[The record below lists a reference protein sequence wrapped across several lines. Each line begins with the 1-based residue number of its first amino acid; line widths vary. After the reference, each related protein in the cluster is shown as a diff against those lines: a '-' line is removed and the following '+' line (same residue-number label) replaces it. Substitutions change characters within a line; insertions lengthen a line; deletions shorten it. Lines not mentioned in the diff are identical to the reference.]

1 LKVIGDGELKGRTLS
16 PIVAVNPIP
25 LVQMQIAFAI
35 GLLGVYI
42 GWRGIIAKMTGFYD
56 MAGAFKYLLFGIVSG
71 MVFAVASDEM
81 ILQFAVIEA
90 KLNIIYAF
98 IVCLIIGAS
107 ESALVMFLLG
117 RPKVVSLR
125 ASTPYGWTL
134 GLGMGAMFT
143 SVLIVRLFDPALPGS
158 DFSGFD
164 IIAIVIALSLAVIA
178 CLGNA
183 LLSTYQGVGVLTS
196 TRLKTF
202 YVSTFSRGVLILG
215 CIFILWQPL
224 IIIFFS
230 TLIFYYWPTA
240 QKEWLPL
247 GMTPAA
253 SQAFRRTMRQDEKI
267 RLAADNRVRGERVES
282 IEDTLVID
290 DEE

>member
-1 LKVIGDGELKGRTLS
+1 
-16 PIVAVNPIP
+16 
-25 LVQMQIAFAI
+25 MQIAFAI

-81 ILQFAVIEA
+81 ILQLAFIESR
-90 KLNIIYAF
+90 LNIIHAF
-98 IVCLIIGAS
+98 IISLLIGAS

-117 RPKVVSLR
+117 RPKVVTLR

-143 SVLIVRLFDPALPGS
+143 SVLIVRLFDPDLNS
-158 DFSGFD
+158 DFDGFD
-164 IIAIVIALSLAVIA
+164 IISILIGLSIAVIA

-183 LLSTYQGVGVLTS
+183 LISTYQGVGVLNS
-196 TRLKTF
+196 KRFKTF
-202 YVSTFSRGVLILG
+202 YISTFSRGILILG
-215 CIFILWQPL
+215 LIATLWQPL
-224 IIIFFS
+224 LIIFFA
-230 TLIFYYWPTA
+230 TLIYYYWPTA
-240 QKEWLPL
+240 QIKWLPA

-253 SQAFRRTMRQDEKI
+253 FQAFRRTIRQDGKI
-267 RLAADNRVRGERVES
+267 RLAAENRIRGVKINETLNFSDIES
-282 IEDTLVID
+282 
-290 DEE
+290 EE

>member
-1 LKVIGDGELKGRTLS
+1 M
-16 PIVAVNPIP
+16 AVGPVP
-25 LVQMQIAFAI
+25 LLQMQIAFAI

-143 SVLIVRLFDPALPGS
+143 SVLIVRLFDPVLPGS

-183 LLSTYQGVGVLTS
+183 LISTYQGVGVLTS

-202 YVSTFSRGVLILG
+202 YVSAFSRGVLILG

-253 SQAFRRTMRQDEKI
+253 SQAFRRTIRQDGKI
-267 RLAADNRVRGERVES
+267 RLAANNRVRGERVES
-282 IEDTLVID
+282 IEDITVID

>member
-1 LKVIGDGELKGRTLS
+1 LKVIGDGELKGTTLS
-16 PIVAVNPIP
+16 PIMDAAGITLP
-25 LVQMQIAFAI
+25 QMQFAFAI

-81 ILQFAVIEA
+81 ILKFGVIESQ
-90 KLNIIYAF
+90 LNILTAF
-98 IVCLIIGAS
+98 FVSLLIGAS
-107 ESALVMFLLG
+107 ESALVLFLLG
-117 RPKVVSLR
+117 RPKIVALR
-125 ASTPYGWTL
+125 SSTPYGWTL

-143 SVLIVRLFDPALPGS
+143 SVLIVRLFNSELTS

-164 IIAIVIALSLAVIA
+164 IISIVIALSIAVIA

-183 LLSTYQGVGVLTS
+183 LISTYQGVGILTS
-196 TRLKTF
+196 TRFKTF
-202 YVSTFSRGVLILG
+202 YVSTLCRGVLILG
-215 CIFILWQPL
+215 LIFVLWQPL

-230 TLIFYYWPTA
+230 TIIFYYWPTA

>member
-1 LKVIGDGELKGRTLS
+1 
-16 PIVAVNPIP
+16 
-25 LVQMQIAFAI
+25 MQIAFAI

-71 MVFAVASDEM
+71 MIFAVASDEM

-90 KLNIIYAF
+90 RLNIIYAF
-98 IVCLIIGAS
+98 IVSLMIGPS

-117 RPKVVSLR
+117 RPKIVSLR

-143 SVLIVRLFDPALPGS
+143 SVLIVRLFDPQLSGS
-158 DFSGFD
+158 DFAGFD
-164 IIAIVIALSLAVIA
+164 IIAIVIALSLAVIV

-183 LLSTYQGVGVLTS
+183 LISTYQGVGVLTS
-196 TRLKTF
+196 TRFKTF
-202 YVSTFSRGVLILG
+202 YVSTFLRGVLILG

-240 QKEWLPL
+240 QTQWLPL

-253 SQAFRRTMRQDEKI
+253 SQAFRRTIRQDEKI
-267 RLAADNRVRGERVES
+267 RFAANNRIRGERVENNP
-282 IEDTLVID
+282 EID

>member
-1 LKVIGDGELKGRTLS
+1 MKVIGDGELKGRTLS
-16 PIVAVNPIP
+16 PIVAVTQIP
-25 LVQMQIAFAI
+25 LLQMQIAFAI

-71 MVFAVASDEM
+71 MIFAVASDEM

-90 KLNIIYAF
+90 RLNIIYAF
-98 IVCLIIGAS
+98 IVSLIIGAS

-134 GLGMGAMFT
+134 GLGMGAMLT
-143 SVLIVRLFDPALPGS
+143 SVLIVRLFDPALSS

-164 IIAIVIALSLAVIA
+164 IISIAIALSLAIIT

-183 LLSTYQGVGVLTS
+183 LISTYQGVGILTS
-196 TRLKTF
+196 KRFKTF
-202 YVSTFSRGVLILG
+202 YISTLSRGVLILG
-215 CIFILWQPL
+215 LIFVLWQPL

-230 TLIFYYWPTA
+230 TIIFYYWPTA
-240 QKEWLPL
+240 QTKWLPL

-267 RLAADNRVRGERVES
+267 RIAANNRVRGKKVERFPELL
-282 IEDTLVID
+282 EID
-290 DEE
+290 SEE

>member
-1 LKVIGDGELKGRTLS
+1 MKVIGDGELKGRTLS
-16 PIVAVNPIP
+16 PIVAVTQIP

-143 SVLIVRLFDPALPGS
+143 SVLIVRLFDP
-158 DFSGFD
+158 DISGFD
-164 IIAIVIALSLAVIA
+164 IIAIVIAPSLAVIA

-183 LLSTYQGVGVLTS
+183 LVSTYQGVGVLTS

>member
-1 LKVIGDGELKGRTLS
+1 MKVIGDGELKGRTLS
-16 PIVAVNPIP
+16 PIVAVGPVP
-25 LVQMQIAFAI
+25 LLQMQIAFAI

-143 SVLIVRLFDPALPGS
+143 SVLIVRLFDPVLPGS

-183 LLSTYQGVGVLTS
+183 LISTYQGVGVLTS

-202 YVSTFSRGVLILG
+202 YVSAFSRGVLILG

-253 SQAFRRTMRQDEKI
+253 SQAFRRTIRQDGKI
-267 RLAADNRVRGERVES
+267 RLAANNRVRGERVES
-282 IEDTLVID
+282 IEDITVID

>member
-1 LKVIGDGELKGRTLS
+1 MKVIGDGELKGRTLS
-16 PIVAVNPIP
+16 PIVAVTQIP
-25 LVQMQIAFAI
+25 LLQMQIAFAI

-56 MAGAFKYLLFGIVSG
+56 MAGAFKYLLFGIVTG
-71 MVFAVASDEM
+71 MIFAVASDEM

-90 KLNIIYAF
+90 RINIIYAF
-98 IVCLIIGAS
+98 IVSLIIGTS

-117 RPKVVSLR
+117 RPKIVNLR

-143 SVLIVRLFDPALPGS
+143 SVLIVRLFDPILPGS
-158 DFSGFD
+158 DFSGFG
-164 IIAIVIALSLAVIA
+164 IVSITIALSLAVIA

-183 LLSTYQGVGVLTS
+183 LISTYQGVGILTS
-196 TRLKTF
+196 TRFKTF
-202 YVSTFSRGVLILG
+202 YVSTICRGVLILG
-215 CIFILWQPL
+215 SIFILWYPL

-230 TLIFYYWPTA
+230 TIIFYYWPIA
-240 QKEWLPL
+240 QTKWLPL

-253 SQAFRRTMRQDEKI
+253 SKAFRRTIRQDKKI
-267 RLAADNRVRGERVES
+267 RIAANNRVRGERVQNSE
-282 IEDTLVID
+282 ELLHID
-290 DEE
+290 SDE

>member
-1 LKVIGDGELKGRTLS
+1 MKVIGDGELKGRTLS
-16 PIVAVNPIP
+16 PIVAVGPVP
-25 LVQMQIAFAI
+25 LLQMQIAFAI

-183 LLSTYQGVGVLTS
+183 LVSTYQGVGVLTS

-202 YVSTFSRGVLILG
+202 YVSAFSRGVLILG

>member
-1 LKVIGDGELKGRTLS
+1 
-16 PIVAVNPIP
+16 
-25 LVQMQIAFAI
+25 MQIAFAI

-71 MVFAVASDEM
+71 MIFAVASDEM

-90 KLNIIYAF
+90 RINIIYAF
-98 IVCLIIGAS
+98 IVSLIIGTS

-117 RPKVVSLR
+117 RPKIVNLR

-143 SVLIVRLFDPALPGS
+143 SVLIVRLFDPILPGS
-158 DFSGFD
+158 DFSGFG
-164 IIAIVIALSLAVIA
+164 IVSVTIALSLAVIA

-183 LLSTYQGVGVLTS
+183 LISTYQGVGILTS
-196 TRLKTF
+196 TRFKTF
-202 YVSTFSRGVLILG
+202 YVSTICRGVLILG
-215 CIFILWQPL
+215 SIFILWYPL

-230 TLIFYYWPTA
+230 TIIFYYWPIA
-240 QKEWLPL
+240 QTKWLPL

-253 SQAFRRTMRQDEKI
+253 SKAFRRTIRQDKKI
-267 RLAADNRVRGERVES
+267 RIAANNRVRGERVENS
-282 IEDTLVID
+282 EELLHID
-290 DEE
+290 SDE

>member
-1 LKVIGDGELKGRTLS
+1 
-16 PIVAVNPIP
+16 
-25 LVQMQIAFAI
+25 MQIAFAI

-71 MVFAVASDEM
+71 MIFAVASDEM

-90 KLNIIYAF
+90 RLNIIYAF
-98 IVCLIIGAS
+98 IVSLIIGAS

-134 GLGMGAMFT
+134 GLGMGAMLT
-143 SVLIVRLFDPALPGS
+143 SVLIVRLFDPALSS

-164 IIAIVIALSLAVIA
+164 IISIAIALSLAIIT

-183 LLSTYQGVGVLTS
+183 LISTYQGVGILTS
-196 TRLKTF
+196 KRFKTF
-202 YVSTFSRGVLILG
+202 YISTLCRGVLILG
-215 CIFILWQPL
+215 LIFVLWQPL

-230 TLIFYYWPTA
+230 TIIFYYWPTA
-240 QKEWLPL
+240 QTKWLPL

-267 RLAADNRVRGERVES
+267 RIAANNRVRGKKVERFPELL
-282 IEDTLVID
+282 EID
-290 DEE
+290 SEE

>member
-1 LKVIGDGELKGRTLS
+1 
-16 PIVAVNPIP
+16 
-25 LVQMQIAFAI
+25 MQIAFAI

-202 YVSTFSRGVLILG
+202 YVSAFSRGVLILG

-253 SQAFRRTMRQDEKI
+253 SQAFRRTIRQDGKI
-267 RLAADNRVRGERVES
+267 RLAANNRVRGERVES
-282 IEDTLVID
+282 IEDITIIG

>member
-1 LKVIGDGELKGRTLS
+1 MKVIGDGELKGRTLS
-16 PIVAVNPIP
+16 PIVAVTQIP

-143 SVLIVRLFDPALPGS
+143 SVLIVRLFDPVLPGS

-183 LLSTYQGVGVLTS
+183 LISTYQGVGVLTS

-202 YVSTFSRGVLILG
+202 YVSAFSRGVLILG

-253 SQAFRRTMRQDEKI
+253 SQAFRRTIRQDGKI
-267 RLAADNRVRGERVES
+267 RLAANNRVRGERVES
-282 IEDTLVID
+282 IEDITIIG

>member
-16 PIVAVNPIP
+16 PIVAVGPVP
-25 LVQMQIAFAI
+25 LLQMQIAFAI

-143 SVLIVRLFDPALPGS
+143 SVLIVRLFDPVLPGS

-183 LLSTYQGVGVLTS
+183 LISTYQGVGVLTS

-202 YVSTFSRGVLILG
+202 YVSAFSRGVLILG

-253 SQAFRRTMRQDEKI
+253 SQAFRRTIRQDGKI
-267 RLAADNRVRGERVES
+267 RLAANNRVRGERVES
-282 IEDTLVID
+282 IEDITVID